1 MQAEMKAEVSQEA
14 ALVAENTAPGGEKL
28 LTLDEMITQFSNPQT
43 HENAAQAQMDPFS
56 AMKATLEANQI
67 PQTTKTEAPAPQ
79 AEIPAPQS
87 EVPVATVATPQE
99 ASTTPEATPATN
111 LSSPEN
117 KLNTEVPLSPAHE
130 SLGATPSLQTPNFET
145 IKAEPTTPAETP
157 NLAGGIN
164 LDQLTAMG
172 TSPLSNPTLYPQ
184 TVTAQATA
192 AKPSLKVAFL
202 AGFAVLALSGVFF
215 IKYQDVVMDLF
226 AGTKP
231 NTTITTLEP
240 EHNAPALLTGEQLGT
255 ENEETSPEAESILPS
270 EPIEVEGNFG
280 EEEGAIQTIDLREE
294 GEPTASENETSPEE
308 NQPSEALQEEKP
320 ENDALGAVEGLVGPL
335 NNNDLLK
342 QEIAAYQSKGQNL
355 KEQGIA
361 QNKKTMM
368 KYGLAVEKSSQKLLD
383 ELANGGNIDISRW
396 SAEKAQLDDYLAKAT
411 NA

>member
-1 MQAEMKAEVSQEA
+1 MQAEIKPEASQEA

-56 AMKATLEANQI
+56 AMKATLEADQA
-67 PQTTKTEAPAPQ
+67 PQATKTEAPTPQ
-79 AEIPAPQS
+79 REIPAPQS
-87 EVPVATVATPQE
+87 EVPVATVAPQE
-99 ASTTPEATPATN
+99 GNTISETTPATN
-111 LSSPEN
+111 LSNLEN
-117 KLNTEVPLSPAHE
+117 KLNTEAPLSPAHE

-164 LDQLTAMG
+164 LDQITAMG
-172 TSPLSNPTLYPQ
+172 TSPLSNPTPYPQ
-184 TVTAQATA
+184 TVTAQAPA

-226 AGTKP
+226 ADTKP

-255 ENEETSPEAESILPS
+255 GNEETSPEADPLLPS